1 MISLLHVQHVAI
13 SQDIF
18 GLPSPVPPVYKAWHN
33 KLTGFFPLRSDCQDG
48 PTTTHDT
55 WCQKLTEASA

>member
-33 KLTGFFPLRSDCQDG
+33 KLTTLPVTLGLSGWPNDHTRYMVSEVNRS
-48 PTTTHDT
+48 
-55 WCQKLTEASA
+55 